1 MYEQGYI
8 EGMCRNAILRHDCA
22 RNRKIRR
29 MIKISVVTIFIW
41 FFVAT
46 AILWFAVL
54 MQDMAYAER
63 GYYALGGELI
73 AVFVFAAV
81 LIYIADRF
89 SVWVVSR
96 L

>member
-1 MYEQGYI
+1 MYEQRYI
-8 EGMCRNAILRHDCA
+8 EGLCRNAILRHDCA
-22 RNRKIRR
+22 RNRRINK
-29 MIKISVVTIFIW
+29 MIKVTLFTILIW
-41 FFVAT
+41 FFVAM

-73 AVFVFAAV
+73 AVFVFAAI
-81 LIYIADRF
+81 LIYLADRF
-89 SVWVVSR
+89 SAWVVSR